1 MYVGVVGAEDAG
13 QIRQQGFA
21 HIDGFL
27 IVPQNA
33 VGAGKTAAKLCK
45 KLRKASASLS
55 FIRVHGSLIAGRIDN
70 GSFELDRTFHVS
82 RNAKVSSPGRR

>member
-1 MYVGVVGAEDAG
+1 MVGPGDPGLVVQKRLKYG
-13 QIRQQGFA
+13 
-21 HIDGFL
+21 DGFL
-27 IVPQNA
+27 IIPQNA

-55 FIRVHGSLIAGRIDN
+55 FIRVHGSLIAGRIDH
-70 GSFELDRTFHVS
+70 GSFELGRTFHVS

>member
-1 MYVGVVGAEDAG
+1 MVGAEDAG
-13 QIRQQGFA
+13 QIRQQ
-21 HIDGFL
+21 HLVHVDGL
-27 IVPQNA
+27 PIISQNA

-55 FIRVHGSLIAGRIDN
+55 FIRVYGSLIAGRIDN

>member
-1 MYVGVVGAEDAG
+1 MVGPEDPDLVVQKRLKHGYG
-13 QIRQQGFA
+13 LLMI
-21 HIDGFL
+21 
-27 IVPQNA
+27 PQNA

-55 FIRVHGSLIAGRIDN
+55 FIRVHGSLIADRIDN

>member
-21 HIDGFL
+21 HIDGL
-27 IVPQNA
+27 PIISQD
-33 VGAGKTAAKLCK
+33 GACTGKIAAKLCK

-70 GSFELDRTFHVS
+70 GSFELDRIFHVP

>member
-1 MYVGVVGAEDAG
+1 MVGAEDAG
-13 QIRQQGFA
+13 QIRQQ
-21 HIDGFL
+21 HLVHVDGL
-27 IVPQNA
+27 PIISQG
-33 VGAGKTAAKLCK
+33 GACIGKTAAKLCK

>member
-1 MYVGVVGAEDAG
+1 MYVGGVGAEDAG

-21 HIDGFL
+21 HIDGFP
-27 IVPQNA
+27 IISQG
-33 VGAGKTAAKLCK
+33 GACIGKTAAKLCK

-82 RNAKVSSPGRR
+82 RNAKVSSLGRR

>member
-1 MYVGVVGAEDAG
+1 MVGPEDPGLVVQKRLKHGYS
-13 QIRQQGFA
+13 
-21 HIDGFL
+21 FL
-27 IVPQNA
+27 IIPQNA
-33 VGAGKTAAKLCK
+33 VGAGKIAAKLCK